1 MKLENKVAIITG
13 AGRGIGRSY
22 ALRFAEEGAKVVIAD
37 IILENS
43 QKVAQEIAGKGGTA
57 LAIHTDIA
65 DEASAGQMA
74 GRTVER
80 FGKID
85 ILLNNA
91 AVFYGVESK
100 AWNTWTVAEWQKM
113 FAVNVTGSWLCARA
127 AVPHMVKQNKGK
139 IINIASG
146 TADFGLHTLLPYA
159 CSKGAVMTL
168 TRCLARALGR
178 HNINVNCISPGFTID
193 EATLLSLGG
202 REEAGAGFNERR
214 CLRRFQRPEDLV
226 GTAVFLASA
235 DSDFLTGQ
243 VISVDGGDVLR

>member
-22 ALRFAEEGAKVVIAD
+22 ALRFAEEGANIVIAD
-37 IILENS
+37 IMFENA
-43 QKVAQEIAGKGGTA
+43 QKVAKEIEEKGGTA
-57 LAIHTDIA
+57 LPIHSDVS
-65 DEASAGQMA
+65 DETSTRQMA
-74 GRTVER
+74 DKVIER

-100 AWNTWTVAEWQKM
+100 AWDNWTLAEWQRM

-127 AVPHMVKQNKGK
+127 AAPHMVKQNKGK

-146 TADFGLHTLLPYA
+146 TADWGLFTLLPYA

-193 EATLLSLGG
+193 EATLLGLGG
-202 REEAGAGFNERR
+202 REEAGAKLIGGR
-214 CLRRFQRPEDLV
+214 CLRRPEYPADLV

-235 DSDFLTGQ
+235 DSDFVTGQ